1 MTSLVISLILDL
13 IQNIKLI
20 LRITKTDDLDL
31 VLPVLRSALD
41 EISII
46 SLNVK
51 SINDDELNKRILEI
65 SVLLKE
71 LSLYVLSDYNNHL

>member
-1 MTSLVISLILDL
+1 MTSLVVSLILDL

-20 LRITKTDDLDL
+20 LRITKTDDYDI
-31 VLPVLRSALD
+31 VLPVLSNALD

-51 SINDDELNKRILEI
+51 SINDDELNKRILEV

-71 LSLYVLSDYNNHL
+71 LSFYVLTDYNIHS

>member
-31 VLPVLRSALD
+31 VLPVLRNALD

>member
-1 MTSLVISLILDL
+1 MTSLIISLILDL

-20 LRITKTDDLDL
+20 IQITKTDDLD
-31 VLPVLRSALD
+31 VILPVLGNALD

-46 SLNVK
+46 CLNENIV
-51 SINDDELNKRILEI
+51 NDDELNKRILEI

-71 LSLYVLSDYNNHL
+71 ISFYVLSDYNIHI

>member
-1 MTSLVISLILDL
+1 MTSLIISLILDL

-20 LRITKTDDLDL
+20 IQITKTDDLD
-31 VLPVLRSALD
+31 VILPVLGNALD

-46 SLNVK
+46 CLNENIV
-51 SINDDELNKRILEI
+51 NDDELNNRILEI

-71 LSLYVLSDYNNHL
+71 ISFYVLSDYNIHI